1 MGNPIENLGD
11 YNRARIDLQAKN
23 GDLDALYKDVGDTA
37 VAKAAPGLILK
48 GSIIGSAVTILVG
61 GIAFLGYKGI
71 HFIRDR
77 KQKLRNEPALKKKF
91 VETMSESSNID
102 TEEATDSKI

>member
-11 YNRARIDLQAKN
+11 YNRVRIDLQAKN

-37 VAKAAPGLILK
+37 VAKVAPGLILL
-48 GSIIGSAVTILVG
+48 GAAAGIGLWN
-61 GIAFLGYKGI
+61 LGKKGI
-71 HFIRDR
+71 QFMRDR
-77 KQKLRNEPALKKKF
+77 KQKLKKEPALKKKF

-102 TEEATDSKI
+102 TEEPRDSKV